1 MKLIFDNS
9 LQTQAAAFY
18 LRYQIFVLEQKIASE
33 FEFDQLDTPDRK
45 YVVIFDKD
53 LPVATVRF
61 QKIDDETLNP
71 DRLCVHANYRKQG
84 LGEQLLDQIEKQ
96 GTKEGCQRSILS
108 AEVSAEGFY
117 KKLGYQVIS
126 DVFEEDGIPVIK
138 MQKNL

>member
-33 FEFDQLDTPDRK
+33 FEFDRLDTPDRK

-53 LPVATVRF
+53 IPVATVRF

-71 DRLCVHANYRKQG
+71 DRLCVHA
-84 LGEQLLDQIEKQ
+84 
-96 GTKEGCQRSILS
+96 KESNCWIKLKNKVQKKAVSVRSFRLKS
-108 AEVSAEGFY
+108 ML
-117 KKLGYQVIS
+117 K
-126 DVFEEDGIPVIK
+126 VFIK
-138 MQKNL
+138 SWDIR